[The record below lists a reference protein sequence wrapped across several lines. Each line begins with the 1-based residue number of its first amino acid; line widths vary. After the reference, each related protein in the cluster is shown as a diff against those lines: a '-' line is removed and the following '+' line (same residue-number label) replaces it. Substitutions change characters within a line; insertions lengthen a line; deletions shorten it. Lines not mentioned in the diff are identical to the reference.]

1 MQTVKT
7 KFFDYSQKEVDYLKS
22 ADETL
27 GTAMERM
34 GRVERVIIPDL
45 FAALIYAIV
54 GQLISVKA
62 VHTIWDRMQER
73 FGEIM
78 PVNISSRSAD
88 EIQGCGITMRKAVC
102 IKDIAKT
109 VAQGEFNLNELYVLS
124 DEDIIKRLSS
134 LKGIGKW
141 TAEMLLLNSME
152 RPDVI
157 SWGDIAIR
165 RGIMKL
171 YGLTDLTKEQFDEYR
186 KRYSPYGSVASIYLW
201 KLSFEK

>member
-1 MQTVKT
+1 MQTVET
-7 KFFDYSQKEVDYLKS
+7 KFFVYSQKEVDYLKR

-27 GTAMERM
+27 GAAMERM
-34 GRVERVIIPDL
+34 GRVERVIIPEL

-54 GQLISVKA
+54 GQLISAKA

-73 FGEIM
+73 FGEIN
-78 PVNISSRSAD
+78 PANIASRSAD

-102 IKDIAKT
+102 IKDIAET
-109 VAQGEFNLNELYVLS
+109 VAQGKFKLNELYALS
-124 DEDIIKRLSS
+124 DEEVIKRLSS

-141 TAEMLLLNSME
+141 TAEMMLLNSME

-171 YGLTDLTKEQFDEYR
+171 YSLTDLTKEQFGEYR

-201 KLSFEK
+201 RLSFE